1 MRAEIITIGDELLI
15 GQVVDTNSAWMAQRL
30 NEVGISLYQITSVH
44 DDREHILKALDEA
57 FSRADIVLTTG
68 GLGPTKDDITKHVMC
83 EYFGTTLVEDP
94 QVRAHIHD
102 LYKDRPEALNRLTAT
117 QWLVPASATILPNRV
132 GSAPIMVFEYKSK
145 VESLNSKVNESK
157 VESRKSKVNEISEA
171 VSTDSQHSTLD
182 IRHSTLNIQH
192 STFDSQHSTFDIQ
205 TPKYLIALPG
215 VPHEMKI
222 AMTEQVL
229 PFIRLKVKGER
240 LEASETFS
248 SPSGRPLNSS
258 EASTKHNK
266 IIHKTI
272 LLSGIPESKL
282 AILIED
288 WENAL
293 PSSIHLAYLPKD
305 GIIRLRLSSYGEA
318 TEAEIQ
324 SYIDTLLPLIGDYLL
339 ATEDIS
345 LEALAGRLL
354 SQKGM
359 TIATAESCTGGRLAA
374 ALNAQSGSSAYYM
387 GSVVA
392 YDNSVKTNILGVSSE
407 TLNTDGAVSESTVR
421 QMAEGVRT
429 LLHTDYA
436 IATSGIAGPTGGTPD
451 KPVGTVWI
459 AWATPEGTE
468 AKCFHFGAAR
478 EREQIT
484 LRAVTESLV
493 HLIKSLNTK
502 Q

>member
-30 NEVGISLYQITSVH
+30 NEVGISLHQITSVH
-44 DDREHILKALDEA
+44 DDREHILMALDEA
-57 FSRADIVLTTG
+57 FSRADIVFTTG

-83 EYFGTTLVEDP
+83 EYFGTSLVEDP
-94 QVRAHIHD
+94 HVRAHIYE

-117 QWLVPASATILPNRV
+117 QWLVPQTATILTNRV
-132 GSAPIMVFEYKSK
+132 GSAPIMVFENEVKG
-145 VESLNSKVNESK
+145 EGHNSK
-157 VESRKSKVNEISEA
+157 
-171 VSTDSQHSTLD
+171 
-182 IRHSTLNIQH
+182 
-192 STFDSQHSTFDIQ
+192 F
-205 TPKYLIALPG
+205 LIALPG

-240 LEASETFS
+240 REAMD
-248 SPSGRPLNSS
+248 
-258 EASTKHNK
+258 
-266 IIHKTI
+266 IVHKTI
-272 LLSGIPESKL
+272 LVHGIPESKL

-305 GIIRLRLSSYGEA
+305 GIIRLRLSTYGEA
-318 TEAEIQ
+318 TAEELQ
-324 SYIDTLLPLIGDYLL
+324 SHIDTLLPLISDYLL

-354 SQKGM
+354 KQQGM

-392 YDNSVKTNILGVSSE
+392 YDNSIKEQVLGVQHD
-407 TLNTDGAVSESTVR
+407 TLLQHGAVSEQTAL

-429 LLHTDYA
+429 LMHTDYA

-459 AWATPEGTE
+459 AWAMPEGTE
-468 AKCFHFGAAR
+468 AQCFHFGAAR

-484 LRAVTESLV
+484 LRAVTEVLV
-493 HLIKSLNTK
+493 HLIKYLNTK

>member
-15 GQVVDTNSAWMAQRL
+15 GQVVDTNSAWMAERL
-30 NEVGISLYQITSVH
+30 NEVGISLHQITSVH
-44 DDREHILKALDEA
+44 DNREHILKALDEA
-57 FSRADIVLTTG
+57 FSRADLVFTTG

-83 EYFGTTLVEDP
+83 EYFGTSLVEDSH
-94 QVRAHIHD
+94 VRAHVNE

-117 QWLVPASATILPNRV
+117 QWLVPESATILPNRV
-132 GSAPIMVFEYKSK
+132 GSAPIMVFENEVKGERLK
-145 VESLNSKVNESK
+145 VKGEGQNSKFIIHNSK
-157 VESRKSKVNEISEA
+157 
-171 VSTDSQHSTLD
+171 
-182 IRHSTLNIQH
+182 
-192 STFDSQHSTFDIQ
+192 F
-205 TPKYLIALPG
+205 LIALPG

-240 LEASETFS
+240 REAMD
-248 SPSGRPLNSS
+248 
-258 EASTKHNK
+258 
-266 IIHKTI
+266 IVHKTI
-272 LLSGIPESKL
+272 LVHGIPESKL

-305 GIIRLRLSSYGEA
+305 GIIRLRLSTYGEA
-318 TEAEIQ
+318 TEDEIQ
-324 SYIDTLLPLIGDYLL
+324 SHIDTLLPLISNYLL

-354 SQKGM
+354 KQQGK

-374 ALNAQSGSSAYYM
+374 ALNAQSGASAYYM

-392 YDNSVKTNILGVSSE
+392 YDNSIKEQVLGVRRD
-407 TLNTDGAVSESTVR
+407 TLLQHGAVSEQTVF
-421 QMAEGVRT
+421 QMAEGVRN

-436 IATSGIAGPTGGTPD
+436 IATSGIAGPTGGTIE

-459 AWATPEGTE
+459 AWATPNGTE

-484 LRAVTESLV
+484 LRAVTEALV
-493 HLIKSLNTK
+493 HLIKLLNS
-502 Q
+502 